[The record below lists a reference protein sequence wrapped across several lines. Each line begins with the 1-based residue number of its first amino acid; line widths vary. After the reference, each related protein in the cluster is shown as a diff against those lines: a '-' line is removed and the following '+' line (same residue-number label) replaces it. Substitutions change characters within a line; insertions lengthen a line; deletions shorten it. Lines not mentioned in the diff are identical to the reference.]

1 MNSSPVISPATSRF
15 AALPERRA
23 GDVMNDPVNP
33 APHAA
38 RLFLT
43 GGTGFIG
50 SQLAQFAVREGRQVT
65 VASPVN
71 NDAEK
76 FRCDLLTRAGINIV
90 EASLDDSAR
99 LRAALPG
106 HDAVIHLAAA
116 QHEAEAPESH
126 FRKVNV
132 DGTRNLLTLAHEASV
147 RRFVHGS
154 TIGVYGDASHGVLD
168 EQSPLAPDNPYGRT
182 KAEAEGVVHD
192 FASRLEVAIVR
203 ISETYGPADLRLLKL
218 FRAIQRGR
226 YVTLGSGRNE
236 RQLIYVDD
244 LCRALLAAADAPAAA
259 GQTMILAGAERLTT
273 DAMVN
278 AISAALGKHAG
289 ARHVP
294 LWPFD
299 VAAAVFEA
307 CLPPLGL
314 KPPLHR
320 RRLDFFRKSFRF
332 SIERA
337 GRLLNFH
344 PEVAFSDGARRT
356 ATWYRSAG
364 LLS

>member
-1 MNSSPVISPATSRF
+1 MKI
-15 AALPERRA
+15 L
-23 GDVMNDPVNP
+23 
-33 APHAA
+33 
-38 RLFLT
+38 LT

-50 SQLAQFAVREGRQVT
+50 SQLAQNARRAGHEVT
-65 VASPVN
+65 VASPIN
-71 NDAEK
+71 NPSEK
-76 FRCDLLTRAGINIV
+76 FRCDLLARAGLTIV
-90 EASLDDSAR
+90 EAALDDTPR

-106 HDAVIHLAAA
+106 HEAIIHLAAA

-132 DGTRNLLTLAHEASV
+132 EGTRNLLTLAAATGV

-154 TIGVYGDASHGVLD
+154 TIGVYGDASQGVLD
-168 EQSPLAPDNPYGRT
+168 ETSPLAPDNPYGRT
-182 KAEAEGVVHD
+182 KAEAERVVHEFRD
-192 FASRLEVAIVR
+192 RLETVIVR

-218 FRAIQRGR
+218 FKAIQSGR
-226 YVTLGSGRNE
+226 YITLGDGRNE

-244 LCRALLAAADAPAAA
+244 LCRALLSAAQSTHAV
-259 GQTMILAGAERLTT
+259 GQTIILAGSERLTT
-273 DAMVN
+273 DEMVA
-278 AISAALGKHAG
+278 AIGSALGKPSP

-299 VAAAVFEA
+299 IAAAVCEK

-332 SIERA
+332 STERA
-337 GRLLNFH
+337 TRVLDFR
-344 PEVAFSDGARRT
+344 PEVPFTDGARRT
-356 ATWYRSAG
+356 AAWYRSTG
-364 LLS
+364 LLN

>member
-1 MNSSPVISPATSRF
+1 MNDAMRSPAH
-15 AALPERRA
+15 A
-23 GDVMNDPVNP
+23 G
-33 APHAA
+33 

-76 FRCDLLTRAGINIV
+76 FRCDLLGRAGITIV
-90 EASLDDSAR
+90 EVALDDTAR

-106 HDAVIHLAAA
+106 HEAVIHLAAA

-126 FRKVNV
+126 FHKVNV
-132 DGTRNLLTLAHEASV
+132 DGTRNLLALAHEAGV

-154 TIGVYGDASHGVLD
+154 TIGVYGDASQGVLD

-182 KAEAEGVVHD
+182 KAAAERVVHD
-192 FASRLEVAIVR
+192 YAARMEVAIVR

-244 LCRALLAAADAPAAA
+244 LCRALLAATDAPAAA
-259 GQTMILAGAERLTT
+259 GQTMILAGSERLTT
-273 DAMVN
+273 DAMVT
-278 AISAALGKHAG
+278 AIAAALGKPGG
-289 ARHVP
+289 AHHVP

-299 VAAAVFEA
+299 LAAAVFET

-314 KPPLHR
+314 KPPIHR

-332 SIERA
+332 STERA
-337 GRLLNFH
+337 ARLLNFR
-344 PEVAFSDGARRT
+344 PEVPFADGARRT
-356 ATWYRSAG
+356 ASWYTAAG
-364 LLS
+364 LLG